1 MKIYFLQMNPNVHLK
16 FIVSK
21 NAISEFICCNIPE
34 KKYVEQNDVLEIQS
48 RILFSKLE
56 FEH

>member
-1 MKIYFLQMNPNVHLK
+1 MNPNVHLR